1 MKKHYYELQVLN
13 LDDNYVTVMSYV
25 GLRSNANRKFRRFIS
40 ENDIAY
46 YQFRV
51 KTYETLR
58 SKIVGLAATLILS
71 FKP

>member
-13 LDDNYVTVMSYV
+13 LDNNYVTVMSYV
-25 GLRSNANRKFRRFIS
+25 GLRSNANRKFRRFIVES
-40 ENDIAY
+40 DIAY

-51 KTYETLR
+51 KTYETLH
-58 SKIVGLAATLILS
+58 SKIAGLAATLILS